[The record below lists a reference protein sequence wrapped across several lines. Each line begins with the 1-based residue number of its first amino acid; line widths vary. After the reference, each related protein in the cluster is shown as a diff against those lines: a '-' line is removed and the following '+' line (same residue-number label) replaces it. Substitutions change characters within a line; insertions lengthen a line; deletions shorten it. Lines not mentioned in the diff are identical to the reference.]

1 LNHILNLQ
9 DRDMLTARLLQLPTA
24 SQQHRHEHHQVVIG
38 VRGEADLNVEGS
50 GAHLDSW
57 RACLVPTEARHDFS
71 GTTLN
76 HVLVINLDPWAPAR
90 HSPGYG
96 DYQRFVPLFDK
107 PRTLEL
113 DSHLQRLVQFSA
125 GEFRRAPDND
135 HLKNHLAASLLHCL
149 AGRLPGMQAA
159 GPKRFWAGPE
169 TIRRHILENLGRKI
183 PVEELAGVA
192 CLSVSRFHEVFR
204 ETTGQTPHQFL
215 IDTRLDQTIKLLA
228 TTTLPVAEISQRA
241 GFSSQSALTNAL
253 KKYRGITPGR
263 VREDGGSRD

>member
-1 LNHILNLQ
+1 
-9 DRDMLTARLLQLPTA
+9 MLTARLLQLPTA

-71 GTTLN
+71 GTARN
-76 HVLVINLDPWAPAR
+76 HVLVINLDPWAPSR
-90 HSPGYG
+90 QSPVYG

-113 DSHLQRLVQFSA
+113 DSHMQRLVQFSA
-125 GEFRRAPDND
+125 DEFRRAPDNT

-149 AGRLPGMQAA
+149 AGRLPDLKTARPQ
-159 GPKRFWAGPE
+159 RFWAGPE

-183 PVEELAGVA
+183 TVEELAGVA
-192 CLSVSRFHEVFR
+192 CLSVSRFHQVFR
-204 ETTGQTPHQFL
+204 ETTGQSPHQFL
-215 IDTRLDQTIKLLA
+215 IDTRLEQAVKLLA
-228 TTTLPVAEISQRA
+228 TTTLPVAEISHRA
-241 GFSSQSALTNAL
+241 GFSSQSALTNSL
-253 KKYRGITPGR
+253 KKYRGVTPSR
-263 VREDGGSRD
+263 VREGRKVPDQRAE